1 MQTQG
6 GHMLDWVLTFLI
18 LALVAGVFG
27 FGGIA
32 VASAEIARTIFSI
45 FLLLFVIS
53 LIFHLVDRDI

>member
-1 MQTQG
+1 
-6 GHMLDWVLTFLI
+6 MLDWVLTFLI